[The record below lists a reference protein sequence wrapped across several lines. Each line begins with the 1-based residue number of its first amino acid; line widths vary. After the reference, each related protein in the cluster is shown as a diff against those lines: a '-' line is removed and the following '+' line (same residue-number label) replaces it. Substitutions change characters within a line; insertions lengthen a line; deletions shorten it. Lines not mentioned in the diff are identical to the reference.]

1 MRCLAVSDRDRP
13 QPRAHGGHHCHY
25 SAGFQDLVVETGGD
39 DHDAGRVKRVGG
51 WEVLQPGPFVPGF
64 LGGIW
69 PVDTVRRD
77 PTHVAVYHAGLLEAT
92 SSPS

>member
-1 MRCLAVSDRDRP
+1 MRCLAVSDRNQP
-13 QPRAHGGHHCHY
+13 QPRARGGQHSHNT
-25 SAGFQDLVVETGGD
+25 AGSQDLVVEMGGD
-39 DHDAGRVKRVGG
+39 DHDAGPVKRVGE

-64 LGGIW
+64 LGGTW

-77 PTHVAVYHAGLLEAT
+77 PTHVAVYHVGLLEAT